1 MMMII
6 IMLILS
12 YLIGAFP
19 SGYVIGK
26 LFYKK
31 DIRQFGSGNTGATN
45 SFRVLG
51 KPAGFLVTFLDIF
64 KGFIVVFF
72 PLWLPVSAEGPISSF
87 FTNGL
92 IVGAFAILGHV
103 YPVYLG
109 FKGGKAVATSAGVI
123 LGMNPILL
131 IILAAI
137 FFIILKLTK
146 YVSLSSIIASICCL
160 IGAVLIRDVI
170 LVIVSIG
177 VVVLLIIR
185 HRSNIVRI
193 FKGEEPKIKW
203 M

>member
-123 LGMNPILL
+123 LGVNPILL

-160 IGAVLIRDVI
+160 IGAVLIRDII

>member
-1 MMMII
+1 MMII

-146 YVSLSSIIASICCL
+146 YVSISSIIASICCL
-160 IGAVLIRDVI
+160 IGAVLIRDII

>member
-1 MMMII
+1 MMII

-51 KPAGFLVTFLDIF
+51 KPAGFLVTCLDIF

-160 IGAVLIRDVI
+160 IGAVLIRDII

>member
-1 MMMII
+1 MII

-51 KPAGFLVTFLDIF
+51 KLAGFLVTFLDIF

-160 IGAVLIRDVI
+160 IGAVLIRDII